1 MLLHTE
7 ASCDFYLF
15 IFACTAKLHQKHC
28 QLSILCPAVW
38 DTLEEPISELEDQ
51 KIPLEKN
58 REGKL
63 LQEQV
68 RELPQHLDLGG
79 KRQERFN
86 LHV

>member
-68 RELPQHLDLGG
+68 RELPQHLNLGG
-79 KRQERFN
+79 KRQESFN
-86 LHV
+86 SHV

>member
-38 DTLEEPISELEDQ
+38 DTLEELISELEDQ
-51 KIPLEKN
+51 KIPLEKKQ
-58 REGKL
+58 RGKTAAGTSGQGAAPAPRL
-63 LQEQV
+63 GCEEA
-68 RELPQHLDLGG
+68 REL
-79 KRQERFN
+79 
-86 LHV
+86 

>member
-79 KRQERFN
+79 KRQESFN
-86 LHV
+86 SHV